1 MRNHRLG
8 QIHCLLCQ
16 KSTDLYA
23 HSGWNLDKMAR
34 FYVLRVGRVSWV
46 LEEEFEAQHAGV
58 GLELGPESDR

>member
-23 HSGWNLDKMAR
+23 HSGRNLEKMAG
-34 FYVLRVGRVSWV
+34 FYVLRVGRVSQV

-58 GLELGPESDR
+58 RLESGPESDC